1 MRLLAALL
9 FVPLALFAP
18 AARAVDLAGIEA
30 ATLMLYK
37 DGKPVC
43 TTSVVHSGDSGTI
56 LLSAN
61 HCIDTAFMEPTPEF
75 SIRLVVKDE
84 NRQTI
89 SYTVYMA
96 DVLKKDPAADI
107 AVLRLRDKGVN
118 LPVTDVATVEEADA
132 ALFKGADVLAAGY
145 PGTRYARMDDLVYT
159 EGLFTGLRDSFV
171 GSVKAGVYRATTP
184 IWYGNSGGALY
195 TKIGDTWK
203 LVGVA
208 TQVDPETPWS
218 TSLWIPAKEIQ
229 KILVGAWVGSVAP
242 ADPNVVRETLRNK

>member
-1 MRLLAALL
+1 MLRLAIAGLLA
-9 FVPLALFAP
+9 LACSP
-18 AARAVDLAGIEA
+18 VYAVDLAGIEA
-30 ATLMLYK
+30 ATLMLYE

-61 HCIDTAFMEPTPEF
+61 HCIDGGGEF
-75 SIRLVVKDE
+75 SIRTVNKDG
-84 NRQTI
+84 RAIT
-89 SYTVYMA
+89 SYTVYMV
-96 DVLKKDPAADI
+96 DVLKKEPKADL
-107 AVLRLRDKGVN
+107 AVLRLRDKAASF
-118 LPVTDVATVEEADA
+118 PVTDVATAEEADG

-159 EGLFTGLRDSFV
+159 EGLFTGLRDSFEP
-171 GSVKAGVYRATTP
+171 SVKAEVYRATTP

-195 TKIGDTWK
+195 TKIDGEWK

-218 TSLWIPAKEIQ
+218 TSLWVPAAEIQ
-229 KILVGAWVGSVAP
+229 KILKGAWVPDLSDP
-242 ADPNVVRETLRNK
+242 AYRER

>member
-1 MRLLAALL
+1 MLRLAIAGLLALVCSPVL
-9 FVPLALFAP
+9 
-18 AARAVDLAGIEA
+18 AVDLAGIEA

-37 DGKPVC
+37 DNAPVC
-43 TTSVVHSGDSGTI
+43 TTSVVHSGDDGTV

-61 HCIDTAFMEPTPEF
+61 HCIDKGGEF

-96 DVLKKDPAADI
+96 DVLKRDPAADI
-107 AVLRLRDKGVN
+107 AVLRLRDKGVS

-229 KILVGAWVGSVAP
+229 KILVGAWMPDLSDP
-242 ADPNVVRETLRNK
+242 AYRER